1 VPNRKE
7 KHIKDRNSGV
17 RWVSKRLRSGEG
29 TDMNRFKHPRWVVM
43 AISIALALTALS
55 VAGPVAAA
63 EKHQSL
69 SPEQA

>member
-1 VPNRKE
+1 
-7 KHIKDRNSGV
+7 
-17 RWVSKRLRSGEG
+17 VSKRLRSGEG